1 MLNCRM
7 ERSWGKSKRGG
18 NSFPLTSTAR
28 VDIST
33 LPNLLQWWNQRWRP
47 RYGEHNSLLRQSRG
61 SSWVPIVRHAL
72 SHFPLTSLPATQRG
86 FCGGESE
93 HKQGKQA
100 AFAAK
105 KYASNTGYRISLIQA
120 LESVDET
127 LYGVTIPVRF
137 LGETFVKGFIL
148 GFFTSYYWAACGK
161 VQSKN
166 GGPRLR
172 RKKQWETDQIM
183 FPPPTKGAPFHLL
196 GEGGSFQNRLIPKT
210 NILARWY

>member
-61 SSWVPIVRHAL
+61 SSWVPIVPHAL
-72 SHFPLTSLPATQRG
+72 SLFPLTSLPARQRG

-100 AFAAK
+100 AFARQKIHLQYRVQNISYSSSWIRGWNSVWCHYSSEILRRNVCKGLHSWIFYKLLLGCLWQSAIEKWRPSSAK
-105 KYASNTGYRISLIQA
+105 EKTMGDGSNYVSTPYEGGTFSLIRGGW
-120 LESVDET
+120 V
-127 LYGVTIPVRF
+127 I
-137 LGETFVKGFIL
+137 
-148 GFFTSYYWAACGK
+148 
-161 VQSKN
+161 SKQTYSEN
-166 GGPRLR
+166 
-172 RKKQWETDQIM
+172 
-183 FPPPTKGAPFHLL
+183 
-196 GEGGSFQNRLIPKT
+196 
-210 NILARWY
+210 

>member
-7 ERSWGKSKRGG
+7 ERSWGKSKRGV

-61 SSWVPIVRHAL
+61 SSWVPIVPHAL
-72 SHFPLTSLPATQRG
+72 SLFPLTSLPATQRG

-105 KYASNTGYRISLIQA
+105 KCASNTGYRISLIQA

-137 LGETFVKGFIL
+137 LGETFVKGFIHSL
-148 GFFTSYYWAACGK
+148 GCLW
-161 VQSKN
+161 QSAIEKWRPSSAKEKTMGDGSN
-166 GGPRLR
+166 YVSTPY
-172 RKKQWETDQIM
+172 
-183 FPPPTKGAPFHLL
+183 
-196 GEGGSFQNRLIPKT
+196 EGGTFSLIRGGWVISKQT
-210 NILARWY
+210 YSEN